1 MSEGERIV
9 MYEGKIARKEH
20 KCREL
25 QKEIKMLRKLQH
37 DKGNELVG
45 LDMKE
50 EYPQKI
56 NSLLEEIRA
65 GKEREGE
72 LTERLELEEKQVKR
86 NREHLKNL
94 EENASELEEKY
105 RKQVRLL
112 GIIDRNGHGK
122 QHQGERFM
130 DHEQV
135 DLLNKIL
142 KLESEL
148 QAKDKENKL
157 LQMKIKESGYATMQ

>member
-1 MSEGERIV
+1 M
-9 MYEGKIARKEH
+9 
-20 KCREL
+20 
-25 QKEIKMLRKLQH
+25 
-37 DKGNELVG
+37 
-45 LDMKE
+45 
-50 EYPQKI
+50 
-56 NSLLEEIRA
+56 
-65 GKEREGE
+65 
-72 LTERLELEEKQVKR
+72 
-86 NREHLKNL
+86 KNL

-157 LQMKIKESGYATMQ
+157 LQMKIKESGYATMQNNDTRNHAVGRSISSNSRFLRYSSSIRNNQPIDQ